1 MARKNRKRN
10 RNKNKYRQGNTEVE
24 YEVYYAKDNTK
35 GQKSNAKGSQ
45 RKTVWDIKSGPKRK
59 GGLYRGPDHIPLS
72 GTTARL
78 LFNTL
83 NEIQLPEPEI
93 TEAPDLRT
101 KLTEYIDVLLG
112 SQDLSE
118 ENALAIA
125 TDLEQMLKDTDNG

>member
-10 RNKNKYRQGNTEVE
+10 RNKNKYRQGNTEIE
-24 YEVYYAKDNTK
+24 YEVYYAKDKPK

-45 RKTVWDIKSGPKRK
+45 RKTVWSIQGQPKRK

-72 GTTARL
+72 TETARL

-83 NEIQLPEPEI
+83 NETQLPEPVI

-118 ENALAIA
+118 DEALKVAS
-125 TDLEQMLKDTDNG
+125 DLEQMLKDTANG